1 MHSDPRLQGLRLG
14 SQLVHFVTGESRGE
28 AHPWLPS
35 TSRAGRR
42 RLGAHRGVFRGA
54 KFKVIKEFEHHIEEE
69 EGEMFK
75 QAKQVFDEEELAQLG
90 ESSAA

>member
-1 MHSDPRLQGLRLG
+1 M
-14 SQLVHFVTGESRGE
+14 
-28 AHPWLPS
+28 
-35 TSRAGRR
+35 
-42 RLGAHRGVFRGA
+42 
-54 KFKVIKEFEHHIEEE
+54 KEFEHHIEEE

>member
-1 MHSDPRLQGLRLG
+1 MLAIDIESGL
-14 SQLVHFVTGESRGE
+14 TE
-28 AHPWLPS
+28 AWERIA
-35 TSRAGRR
+35 TSF
-42 RLGAHRGVFRGA
+42 GARS
-54 KFKVIKEFEHHIEEE
+54 FKVMKENLVLHIEEE